1 MSGWAPSAR
10 VSVISREGCHLC
22 DAALETVRR
31 VAAETGA
38 DVEVEPDL
46 SNAAAFLA
54 AALVAGGEVRVPRWP
69 APTAQGGDVWRE
81 LLPRLGGVVGRRH
94 DRHRPPSGRRSSP
107 WAPSLPVTKSRC

>member
-38 DVEVEPDL
+38 DVEVVDI
-46 SNAAAFLA
+46 
-54 AALVAGGEVRVPRWP
+54 
-69 APTAQGGDVWRE
+69 D
-81 LLPRLGGVVGRRH
+81 
-94 DRHRPPSGRRSSP
+94 
-107 WAPSLPVTKSRC
+107 